1 MVAKQKN
8 CDCERLKRLL
18 DGGLSDADQ
27 TAVAVH
33 VETCETCR
41 EQLDA
46 FAADPSWWR
55 ETREMLSSV
64 EEQAVGWDQRR
75 IAAPAHHD
83 SPANPD
89 GGPAHEAC
97 WTHPTAEAAHDAIA
111 SIPLDFLAKS
121 DNPAMLGRLGEFEIL
136 ELIGCGGMGIVL
148 KGYDHELNRY
158 VAVKVLHPH
167 CATSAAARRRFARE
181 AQAAA
186 AVVHQHVVAIH
197 AVDPNYHPPY
207 LVMPFVP
214 GESLQQR
221 LTRQGAFD
229 VIDVL
234 RIGQQVADGLAAA
247 HAQGLVH
254 RDIKPGNILLER
266 NVERVLLTDFG
277 LARAADDASL
287 TQSGVIAGT
296 PQYMSPEQARGEQ
309 VDARTD
315 LFSLG
320 TVLYTLLAGHSPF
333 RAETAM
339 GVLRRVCE
347 DTPRPLTEAHPNVPA
362 WLDAFVA
369 KLHSKRP
376 ADRFESASQVSELLT
391 RCLAHLQQPNAAP
404 LPEEVAS
411 LVKQPV
417 LRGGFWSKSVS
428 RKATLIAS
436 TFVTASVFV
445 IALVQSGLISSSRIP
460 SSKVGDGTVQRP
472 PTSASNPAPLDT
484 RWLDNY
490 DADAGDLDQRTKR
503 LEQEDEW

>member
-1 MVAKQKN
+1 MVANQEN
-8 CDCERLKRLL
+8 CDRERLRRLL
-18 DGGLSDADQ
+18 DGELPEAAQ
-27 TAVAVH
+27 TAVSEH
-33 VETCETCR
+33 VETCAACR
-41 EQLDA
+41 EQLES
-46 FAADPSWWR
+46 FAADPGWWR
-55 ETREMLSSV
+55 ETRDMLSSADAIPF
-64 EEQAVGWDQRR
+64 ETR
-75 IAAPAHHD
+75 
-83 SPANPD
+83 S
-89 GGPAHEAC
+89 
-97 WTHPTAEAAHDAIA
+97 HDASRA
-111 SIPLDFLAKS
+111 DATHAIPLDFLAKS

-197 AVDPNYHPPY
+197 AVDANHHPPF

-221 LTRQGAFD
+221 LTRQGPFD

-234 RIGQQVADGLAAA
+234 RIGQQVADGLSAA

-320 TVLYTLLAGHSPF
+320 TVLYTLLSGHSPF

-347 DTPRPLTEAHPNVPA
+347 DTPRPLTDANPNVPV

-369 KLHSKRP
+369 KLHAKQP
-376 ADRFESASQVSELLT
+376 ANRFESASQVSDLLT
-391 RCLAHLQQPNAAP
+391 NCLAHIQQPNVVP
-404 LPEEVAS
+404 LPNEVA
-411 LVKQPV
+411 LLAKRP
-417 LRGGFWSKSVS
+417 LTRGRSWSQTAWIGTSVI
-428 RKATLIAS
+428 ATAG
-436 TFVTASVFV
+436 VM
-445 IALVQSGLISSSRIP
+445 IALVGQGLFRSNEASPEQPGSPIRSTSGVP
-460 SSKVGDGTVQRP
+460 TETNWHDGHDEEARE
-472 PTSASNPAPLDT
+472 
-484 RWLDNY
+484 
-490 DADAGDLDQRTKR
+490 LDQRTR
-503 LEQEDEW
+503 QLEQEPEQW